1 MKDILKIVKER
12 LDLRDFMKMNRLRDE
27 LASIIKMTNKNI
39 KKEAY
44 LKKEQRGQ

>member
-27 LASIIKMTNKNI
+27 LASIIKMTNKNNM
-39 KKEAY
+39 
-44 LKKEQRGQ
+44 LL